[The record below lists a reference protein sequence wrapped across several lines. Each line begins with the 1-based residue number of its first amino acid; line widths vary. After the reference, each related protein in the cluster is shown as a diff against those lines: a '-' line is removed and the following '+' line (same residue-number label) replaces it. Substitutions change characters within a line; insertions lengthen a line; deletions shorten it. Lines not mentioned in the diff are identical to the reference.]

1 MDASADYANIG
12 RFIYGTA
19 RLEGQLEALLRL
31 MGKATAPDAGLTA
44 HAREADAMFGKL
56 AADDTIKSEFSAFMD
71 VLAAQGEQ
79 QDAIAA
85 RFADISDA
93 ELTARNEEIA
103 EATEKLKRFHDIV
116 EGLATREGSDP
127 G

>member
-1 MDASADYANIG
+1 MEASADHANIG

-19 RLEGQLEALLRL
+19 RLEGQLEVLLRL
-31 MGKATAPDAGLTA
+31 MGKGTAPHASLIA
-44 HAREADAMFGKL
+44 NAREADAMFGKL
-56 AADDTIKSEFSAFMD
+56 TVDDTTKAEFSAFMD
-71 VLAAQGEQ
+71 VLVAKGEQ

-85 RFADISDA
+85 RFGDISDA

-103 EATEKLKRFHDIV
+103 DATEKLKRFHDIV
-116 EGLATREGSDP
+116 EGLAARGSDP

>member
-1 MDASADYANIG
+1 MEASQDYANIG

-19 RLEGQLEALLRL
+19 RLEGALESLLHL
-31 MGKATAPDAGLTA
+31 MGKPAGQDGTLA
-44 HAREADAMFGKL
+44 ANAREAGAMFGKL
-56 AADDTIKSEFSAFMD
+56 AADDTTKIQFSALMD
-71 VLAAQGEQ
+71 KLATFGEQ

-85 RFADISDA
+85 RFTHISDA

-103 EATEKLKRFHDIV
+103 DATEQLKRFRAIA
-116 EGLATREGSDP
+116 EGMSSGSEG